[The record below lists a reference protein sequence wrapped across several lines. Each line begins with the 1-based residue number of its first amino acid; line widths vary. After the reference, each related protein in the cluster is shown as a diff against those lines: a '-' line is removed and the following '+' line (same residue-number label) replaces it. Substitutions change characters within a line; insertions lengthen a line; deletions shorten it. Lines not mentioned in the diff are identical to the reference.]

1 MKVKSLRNEIMWD
14 YDVSSKVATKLIN
27 KYRKQ
32 GRYEELCNIVISKRI
47 TPDFD

>member
-14 YDVSSKVATKLIN
+14 YDVSLTVATRLIN

-32 GRYEELCNIVISKRI
+32 GRYEELCNIVIAKQV